1 MRMLLQLPGFRLLT
15 CAQGLLGATSTKRT
29 GLLALNLPYLHF
41 DLRDNAVCK
50 ELPKHTTIGLDE
62 AGHFRTAVLKE
73 YPPALCKALAES
85 FLRHLTTFP
94 SVSEQGDPRSLPEQF
109 FLLCRQMTCTTMGT
123 HIGADCA
130 VR

>member
-1 MRMLLQLPGFRLLT
+1 MIYIYI
-15 CAQGLLGATSTKRT
+15 
-29 GLLALNLPYLHF
+29 LPYLHF

-94 SVSEQGDPRSLPEQF
+94 SVSEQGARGACLSNF
-109 FLLCRQMTCTTMGT
+109 FCF
-123 HIGADCA
+123 A
-130 VR
+130 VK